1 MISHI
6 EIRDL
11 AIIKEISADFFPGLN
26 IITGETGAG
35 KSVVIEA
42 LSMALGAR
50 ADTDYIRRGA
60 DKAVITIV
68 ADAEGSSVSAVLD
81 EIGAPDEEP
90 LIIRREISAG
100 GRSLCRVNGTVVPL
114 SALGKLCRC
123 IADIHGQ
130 YDNQTLLDPSNH
142 LEILDRFAGEELLR
156 VRGMVKDAYEKYSA
170 KSAELMRLKKTVTDS
185 ARQRD
190 LYAFEVNEIDS
201 AGLTPGEDEELSEK
215 IKLMQNSETV
225 YNALSEAFSELSSG
239 DSDALSA
246 LGRCVRE
253 LSSVSDLSADLS
265 GIYERISSA
274 YYELEDASS
283 EVRSLRDRSEFSPEE
298 LDEAVERMELINS
311 LKRKYGGTVEDILEY
326 RDKAAGALSDIE
338 NSDEKQ
344 KELERA
350 ILLSRE
356 EYDTAA
362 ARLSKLRKDA
372 ASVLEQRVVTELE
385 ELNFSGAAFSVRF
398 DQASV
403 SALGNDR
410 AEFLISANRG
420 EDLKP
425 LAKVASG
432 GEISRIM
439 LALKSIT
446 ADIDS
451 VPAMIFDEIDSG
463 ISGRTAGVVAEK
475 LRAIAKDHQIICIT
489 HLPQIAAKGDHQFRI
504 EKHYD
509 GESTLTTL
517 VPLSEDERTEEI
529 ARLLSASEITD
540 AARSA
545 ARELLG
551 K

>member
-11 AIIKEISADFFPGLN
+11 AIIKEISADLFPGLN
-26 IITGETGAG
+26 VITGETGAG

-50 ADTDYIRRGA
+50 ADTDYVRKGS
-60 DKAVITIV
+60 DKAVITVI
-68 ADAEGSSVSAVLD
+68 ADTDDSSVCAVL
-81 EIGAPDEEP
+81 EEMGAPDEEP
-90 LIIRREISAG
+90 LILRREISAG
-100 GRSLCRVNGTVVPL
+100 GRSLCRVNSAVVPL
-114 SALGKLCRC
+114 SALGKLCRY

-130 YDNQTLLDPSNH
+130 YDNQILLDPSNH
-142 LEILDRFAGEELLR
+142 IDVLDRFGGEGLLR
-156 VRGMVKDAYEKYSA
+156 VREMAKDAYEKYVSR
-170 KSAELMRLKKTVTDS
+170 STELMKLKKSVADS

-190 LYAFEVNEIDS
+190 LYAFEVSEIDA
-201 AGLTPGEDEELSEK
+201 AGLVPGEDDSLSER
-215 IKLMQNSETV
+215 IRLMQNSENI

-239 DSDALSA
+239 DSDALSS

-253 LSSVSDLSADLS
+253 LTSVSEYSSELSELC
-265 GIYERISSA
+265 GRISSA
-274 YYELEDASS
+274 YYELEDAAS

-298 LDEAVERMELINS
+298 LEEASDRLDLING
-311 LKRKYGGTVEDILEY
+311 LKRKYGGSIDDVLAY
-326 RDKAAGALSDIE
+326 RDKVSAALSDIE
-338 NSDEKQ
+338 SFDEKQ
-344 KELERA
+344 KELERS
-350 ILLSRE
+350 ILLSKE

-362 ARLSKLRKDA
+362 ARLSRLRRDA
-372 ASVLEQRVVTELE
+372 ADILEKRVEIELE
-385 ELNFSGAAFSVRF
+385 ELNFSGASFSVF
-398 DQASV
+398 MEQTQPS
-403 SALGNDR
+403 SNGSDR
-410 AEFLISANRG
+410 IEFLISANKG

-446 ADIDS
+446 ADLDA
-451 VPAMIFDEIDSG
+451 VPTMIFDEIDAG
-463 ISGRTAGVVAEK
+463 ISGKTAGVVAEK

-504 EKHYD
+504 EKRFE
-509 GESTLTTL
+509 GESTVTTL
-517 VPLSEDERTEEI
+517 VPLSGEERVEEI

>member
-11 AIIKEISADFFPGLN
+11 AIIKEISADLFPGLN

-142 LEILDRFAGEELLR
+142 QEILDRFAGEELLR

-201 AGLTPGEDEELSEK
+201 AALTPGEDEELSEK

-246 LGRCVRE
+246 LGRCVR
-253 LSSVSDLSADLS
+253 DLS

-311 LKRKYGGTVEDILEY
+311 LKRKYGGTVEDILAY

-385 ELNFSGAAFSVRF
+385 ELNFSGASFSVRF

-489 HLPQIAAKGDHQFRI
+489 HLPQIAAKGDHQFTI